1 MITTLHAELIRQGMN
16 IVILITTDISE
27 NDIDPKGYE
36 NDIFLTDRTTALSL
50 NRANGGVTLL
60 DDQIIIKKSTM
71 RYLINLKFYYHEK
84 DFVYYF
90 NYNACCSGGTFECQ
104 SSSI

>member
-1 MITTLHAELIRQGMN
+1 MN

-60 DDQIIIKKSTM
+60 DDGVI
-71 RYLINLKFYYHEK
+71 
-84 DFVYYF
+84 
-90 NYNACCSGGTFECQ
+90 
-104 SSSI
+104 SSKTIL